1 MFIGRDNR
9 VPRAAAA
16 RGARQPGPTRGCR
29 AWGPATERPV
39 AIHKIRTTRRPLIR
53 SVVLLAANNLRR
65 RLVIGVL
72 ALVLSACSG
81 SPTEPTPRVPPIA
94 TPPADPVPPPLNI
107 NCPGGAT
114 SQAFEG
120 ASVAVSF
127 APPSTTGGVAPV
139 EVRCTRESGSLF
151 AGGTTTV
158 QCTATDAARQ
168 ATSCLFDV
176 TVRVLPPQLTST
188 RFLAF
193 GDSMTSGEISVPA
206 SVGTRRA
213 GGPNFSLIV
222 VPAASYPTKLQEVLR
237 RRYVTQ
243 SNSVEV
249 TNAGQPGEWAQD
261 GARRLPGVL
270 ANARPQVVILLE
282 GINDVGT
289 QLDLG
294 VGRAANAVDSM
305 AKEARNRGSRV
316 ILTTVPPPRVGGNRA
331 VPTRLITDFNV
342 RLRSIATGEGAV
354 LVDLYEGM
362 ITDVPRYI
370 GIDGL
375 HPTEAGYE
383 RMAELIFAAIR
394 REFEAK

>member
-1 MFIGRDNR
+1 
-9 VPRAAAA
+9 V
-16 RGARQPGPTRGCR
+16 
-29 AWGPATERPV
+29 
-39 AIHKIRTTRRPLIR
+39 K
-53 SVVLLAANNLRR
+53 NLQRC
-65 RLVIGVL
+65 LVIGGL
-72 ALVLSACSG
+72 AFALSACG
-81 SPTEPTPRVPPIA
+81 SPTAPTPRVPPISTQPEPA
-94 TPPADPVPPPLNI
+94 PPALNI
-107 NCPGGAT
+107 SCPGGAT
-114 SQAFEG
+114 AQAFEG
-120 ASVAVSF
+120 ASVAVPF
-127 APPSTTGGVAPV
+127 APPTTTGGVAPV

-168 ATSCLFDV
+168 STSCLFDV
-176 TVRVLPPQLTST
+176 VVRVLPPQLTLT
-188 RFLAF
+188 KFLAF
-193 GDSMTSGEISVPA
+193 GDSMTSGEVSVPT
-206 SVGTRRA
+206 SVATRQ
-213 GGPNFSLIV
+213 GEGPHFSLIV
-222 VPAASYPTKLQEVLR
+222 VPAASYPSKLQDVLR

-249 TNAGQPGEWAQD
+249 VNAGLPGEWAQD

-294 VGRAANAVDSM
+294 VGRAGIALDSM
-305 AKEARNRGSRV
+305 AKEARHRGIRV
-316 ILTTVPPPRVGGNRA
+316 ILSTLPPSRMDGTHTVA
-331 VPTRLITDFNV
+331 TRLIQDYNA
-342 RLRSIATGEGAV
+342 RLRSIAVGEGAV

-362 ITDVPRYI
+362 VTDLPRYI

-394 REFEAK
+394 KEFEAK